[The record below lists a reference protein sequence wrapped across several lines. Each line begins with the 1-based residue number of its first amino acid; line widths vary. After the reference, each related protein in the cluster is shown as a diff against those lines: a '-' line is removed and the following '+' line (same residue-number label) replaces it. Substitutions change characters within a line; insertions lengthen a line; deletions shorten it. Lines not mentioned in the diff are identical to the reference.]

1 MGELVNKVVNSNLGR
16 RTALSLA
23 AAALFGGAVT
33 TASADS
39 FWAQRAASGERV
51 SVEAIRRGETYT
63 RFIVHYVDAAAYGTR
78 EHAAVASM
86 ATQRIEADLSRVT
99 SALKTPLALVRPTA
113 TGGFVFEVRN
123 DGARGA
129 RVDAEAIMRELA
141 KNPDVALV
149 EPDLRMQM
157 ALTPNDT
164 RYQDQWHYFESTAG
178 MNLPEAWD
186 ISTGSGV
193 VVAVI
198 DTGITTHSDLSGQ
211 TVAGYDF
218 ISDTSVSNDGNGRD
232 SNPADPGDAYNGNN
246 SSWHGTHVAGT
257 IAALT
262 NNSKGVAGVAFN
274 AKIQPVRVL
283 GKGGGSLSDISDGII
298 WASGGSVSGVPANE
312 TPAKVINLSLGGSG
326 SCSGT
331 YQSAINGARQRGTVL
346 AIAAGNSNTNV
357 SGFQPANCSGVIAV
371 AASDREGN
379 RASYS
384 NYGTGIDVTAP
395 GGETAVSG
403 NGVLSTLN
411 SGTSSPGSETYSYY
425 QGTSMATPHVA
436 GLAALILAKAS
447 KTPDEIETLLKQN
460 VRTLPGSCSGGC
472 GAGLVDAK
480 KTLQALGGGGNVAPT
495 ANFTYNVS
503 NLTVTFSDSSSD
515 SDGSIASREWD
526 FGDGTTST
534 QTSPSKTYGAAGT
547 YTVKLKVTD
556 NGGLDNTKTVSITV
570 PSSGGDTVLQNG
582 VAKTGLSAAA
592 GGSLDFTLVVPAG
605 ASGLKFVTTGGSG
618 DVDVYAKSGSAP
630 TTSSYDCKSD
640 TPNSA
645 ETCTITTAQAGT
657 YYVKLVAYSAFSN
670 ISLTGSYSTGGGGGD
685 FSNTTNYTIPDP
697 GSVTSPITVSGQS
710 GNASATTK
718 ITVNVVHPYR
728 GDIQLDL
735 IAPNG
740 QSVRLKN
747 YDNDSGDDIHATYTV
762 NASAS
767 AKNGQWRLR
776 VTDVYATDAGY
787 LDDWSIQF

>member
-1 MGELVNKVVNSNLGR
+1 MGELVNKVVSSKLGR

-23 AAALFGGAVT
+23 AAALFGGS
-33 TASADS
+33 ASMAGAAS
-39 FWAQRAASGERV
+39 IWTERAASGDRV
-51 SVEAIRRGETYT
+51 SLEAIQRGETYT
-63 RFIVHYVDAAAYGTR
+63 RFIVHYVDASLYGTR
-78 EHAAVASM
+78 EHAQVADL
-86 ATQRIEADLSRVT
+86 AAKRVEADLSRVS
-99 SALKTPLALVRPTA
+99 SALSTPLVLVRPTA
-113 TGGFVFEVRN
+113 TGGFVFEVRK
-123 DGARGA
+123 DGAR
-129 RVDAEAIMRELA
+129 RSVSAEQIMRELA

-149 EPDLRMQM
+149 EPDLRMQI

-164 RYQDQWHYFESTAG
+164 RYQDQWHYFQSTAG

-218 ISDTSVSNDGNGRD
+218 ISDTTVSNDGNGRD

-274 AKIQPVRVL
+274 AKIQPLRVL
-283 GKGGGSLSDISDGII
+283 GKGGGSLADISDAII
-298 WASGGSVSGVPANE
+298 WASGGSVSGVPANQ

-326 SCSGT
+326 SCSST
-331 YQSAINGARQRGTVL
+331 YQSAINGARQRGSVL

-411 SGTSSPGSETYSYY
+411 SGTSAPGSENYAYY
-425 QGTSMATPHVA
+425 QGTSMASPHVA

-472 GAGLVDAK
+472 GAGLVDAN
-480 KTLQALGGGGNVAPT
+480 KTLLALGGGGNVAPT
-495 ANFTYNVS
+495 ANFTYSTNDLSVA
-503 NLTVTFSDSSSD
+503 FSDSSSD
-515 SDGSIASREWD
+515 SDGSIASRAWD
-526 FGDGTTST
+526 FGDGTSST
-534 QTSPSKTYGAAGT
+534 QTRPSKTYAAAGT
-547 YTVKLKVTD
+547 YTVKLTVTD
-556 NGGLDNTKTVSITV
+556 DGGLTNTKTASVTV
-570 PSSGGDTVLQNG
+570 PSNGGGNVLQNG
-582 VAKTGLSAAA
+582 VAKTGLSAAVNT
-592 GGSLDFTLVVPAG
+592 SLDFTLDVPAG
-605 ASGLKFVTTGGSG
+605 ASGLKFVTSGGSG
-618 DVDVYAKSGSAP
+618 DVDVYAKFGSAP

-640 TPNSA
+640 TPNTA

-657 YYVKLVAYSAFSN
+657 YHVKLVAYGAFSN
-670 ISLTGSYSTGGGGGD
+670 VSLTGSYTTGGGGG

-697 GSVTSPITVSGQS
+697 GNVTSPITVSGQS
-710 GNASATTK
+710 GNASSQTK
-718 ITVNVVHPYR
+718 VTVNIVHPYR
-728 GDIQLDL
+728 GDVQLDL

-740 QSVRLKN
+740 QTVRIKN
-747 YDNDSGDDIHATYTV
+747 VDTDSGDDIHATYTV
-762 NASAS
+762 NASAV
-767 AKNGQWRLR
+767 AKNGLWRLR
-776 VTDVYATDAGY
+776 VTDAYVTDAGY

>member
-1 MGELVNKVVNSNLGR
+1 VNKVSKNLGR

-23 AAALFGGAVT
+23 AAALLAGSA
-33 TASADS
+33 TAAMAGTI
-39 FWAQRAASGERV
+39 WTERAASGQRI
-51 SVEAIRRGETYT
+51 ATDALGKGETYT
-63 RFIVHYVDAAAYGTR
+63 RFIVHYADAMPYGTR
-78 EHAAVASM
+78 ENAERADFSA
-86 ATQRIEADLSRVT
+86 QRLEADLSRAAH
-99 SALKTPLALVRPTA
+99 ALGITLKLLRPIA
-113 TGGFVFEVRN
+113 TGGFVFEA
-123 DGARGA
+123 GAGSGRGA
-129 RVDAEAIMRELA
+129 VLPAAEKIMAEVA

-149 EPDLRMQM
+149 EPDARMQM

-164 RYQDQWHYFESTAG
+164 RYQEQWHYFESTAG

-218 ISDTSVSNDGNGRD
+218 VSDTTVSNDGNGRD
-232 SNPADPGDAYNGNN
+232 SNPADPGDAYNGNP

-257 IAALT
+257 VAALT

-274 AKIQPVRVL
+274 AKIQAVRVL
-283 GKGGGSLSDISDGII
+283 GKGGGSLSDISDAII
-298 WASGGSVSGVPANE
+298 WASGGSVQGVPANP

-326 SCSGT
+326 SCSST
-331 YQSAINGARQRGTVL
+331 YQAAFNGARQRGTISV
-346 AIAAGNSNTNV
+346 IAAGNSNANV
-357 SGFQPANCSGVIAV
+357 SGFQPANCSGVVSV
-371 AASDREGN
+371 AASDRQGN

-395 GGETAVSG
+395 GGETATSS

-411 SGTSSPGSETYSYY
+411 SGSSAPGSESYSFY
-425 QGTSMATPHVA
+425 QGTSMASPHVA
-436 GLAALILAKAS
+436 GLAALVLAKAPG
-447 KTPDEIETLLKQN
+447 KTPDEVEALLKQN
-460 VRTLPGSCSGGC
+460 VRALPGSCSGGC

-480 KTLQALGGGGNVAPT
+480 KTLLALGGGGGNVAPT
-495 ANFTYNVS
+495 ANFSYTS
-503 NLTVTFSDSSSD
+503 SGLTVSFSDASSD
-515 SDGSIASREWD
+515 SDGSIASRAWD

-534 QTSPSKTYGAAGT
+534 ATNPSKTYSAAGT
-547 YTVKLKVTD
+547 YTVKLTVTD
-556 NGGLDNTKTVSITV
+556 NGGLDNTKTVSVTV

-618 DVDVYAKSGSAP
+618 DVDVYAKFGSAP
-630 TTSSYDCKSD
+630 STTSYDCKSD

-645 ETCTITTAQAGT
+645 ETCTIATAQAGT
-657 YYVKLVAYSAFSN
+657 YHVKLVAYSAFSN
-670 ISLTGSYSTGGGGGD
+670 ISLTGSYSTGGGGGG
-685 FSNTTNYTIPDP
+685 FTNTTNYTIPDP
-697 GSVTSPITVSGQS
+697 GNVTSAITVSGQS
-710 GNASATTK
+710 GNASAQTQV
-718 ITVNVVHPYR
+718 TVNIVHPFR
-728 GDIQLDL
+728 GDLQIDL

-747 YDNDSGDDIHATYTV
+747 ADNDSADDVHATYTV
-762 NASAS
+762 NASAV

-776 VTDVYATDAGY
+776 ATDIYATDAGY
-787 LDDWSIQF
+787 IDDWSIQF